1 MTLEEQIRS
10 LLDKGD
16 LHGAAIQAIQG
27 YGPEVL
33 GFLATLV
40 PHDWWEG
47 LFLQT
52 GSPVVRLIENALVG
66 PIIAMISFVC
76 SVGNIPLAS
85 LLWSHGISFGG
96 VISFIYADLI
106 VIPIIIIYAKYYG
119 ARAAAWITGIF
130 YVSMVLA
137 GIIVDLIF
145 SVLGLVPQG
154 PRPSSAVEHA
164 HIIWNYTSWLD
175 VVAAIFAARLVFLHF
190 KKRREHSV
198 HATHCR

>member
-1 MTLEEQIRS
+1 MDARRARLCQGLVDALERNS
-10 LLDKGD
+10 RRLFDCR
-16 LHGAAIQAIQG
+16 
-27 YGPEVL
+27 V
-33 GFLATLV
+33 LATLV

-52 GSPVVRLIENALVG
+52 GSPVGRLIENALVG

-119 ARAAAWITGIF
+119 ARAAAWITGIL

-137 GIIVDLIF
+137 GIIVDLVF
-145 SVLGLVPQG
+145 SALGLIPQG
-154 PRPSSAVEHA
+154 PGLPSAVEHA
-164 HIIWNYTSWLD
+164 QIIWDYTSWLD
-175 VVAAIFAARLVFLHF
+175 VAAAIFATWLLFLYF
-190 KKRREHSV
+190 KSRDKERASACH
-198 HATHCR
+198 

>member
-1 MTLEEQIRS
+1 MDASGARVRHGLVDALERNS
-10 LLDKGD
+10 RRLFDCR
-16 LHGAAIQAIQG
+16 
-27 YGPEVL
+27 V
-33 GFLATLV
+33 LATLV
-40 PHDWWEG
+40 PQDWWEG

-52 GSPVVRLIENALVG
+52 GSPVGRLIENALVG

-119 ARAAAWITGIF
+119 VRAAAWITGIF

-137 GIIVDLIF
+137 GIIVDLTF
-145 SVLGLVPQG
+145 SALGLIPDG
-154 PRPSSAVEHA
+154 LRPPTAVEHA
-164 HIIWNYTSWLD
+164 HIIFNYTSCLD
-175 VVAAIFAARLVFLHF
+175 VAAAIFAAWLLLLHF
-190 KKRREHSV
+190 KSQDKENARACH
-198 HATHCR
+198 